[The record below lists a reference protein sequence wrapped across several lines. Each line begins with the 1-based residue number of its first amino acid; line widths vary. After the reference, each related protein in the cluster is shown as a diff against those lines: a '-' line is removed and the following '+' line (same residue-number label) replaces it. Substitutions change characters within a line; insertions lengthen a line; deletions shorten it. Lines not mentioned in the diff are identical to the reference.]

1 MPEVNAEIG
10 NVEHLGKSTGPLYS
24 PWLSTPIWYVFGVT
38 RPKPLSNPERR
49 RSLIGVTSTVD
60 SVTAPVSNAAGPT
73 SLPGQSAS
81 PESFADSAMT
91 GKAAIDLT
99 SGLPTGQAKEK
110 AVRAMFD
117 AISPRYDLVN
127 RVMTFRMD
135 VGWRRKTVRALALP
149 GGSRVLDLAA
159 GTGDFCRDLQKA
171 GITAVGMDL
180 SYGMLSHAKTTAP
193 LVQADAL
200 RLPVPTG
207 SVDGVTCGFALRNFV
222 DLGEFFDELGRVV
235 RPGGRIALLDAS
247 TPPNPLLKFGH
258 GIYFGKVVPLIGAL
272 LSDPTAYRY
281 LPKSL
286 AYLPEPAVMLERL
299 RAAGFSGVQRH
310 LLKGGI
316 AQLITG
322 TRIGMPK

>member
-1 MPEVNAEIG
+1 M
-10 NVEHLGKSTGPLYS
+10 
-24 PWLSTPIWYVFGVT
+24 
-38 RPKPLSNPERR
+38 RR
-49 RSLIGVTSTVD
+49 RSLND
-60 SVTAPVSNAAGPT
+60 VTAIVDREPSAPPSAATLAQVG
-73 SLPGQSAS
+73 
-81 PESFADSAMT
+81 E
-91 GKAAIDLT
+91 KAAIDL
-99 SGLPTGQAKEK
+99 SDGLPTGQAKEK
-110 AVRAMFD
+110 AVRDMFD

-135 VGWRRKTVRALALP
+135 VGWRRRTVRALALP
-149 GGSRVLDLAA
+149 GGSVVLDLAA
-159 GTGDFCRDLQKA
+159 GTGDLCRDLQKA
-171 GITAVGMDL
+171 GITAFGMDL
-180 SYGMLSHAKTTAP
+180 SFGMLSHAKTTAP

-200 RLPVPTG
+200 RLPVTTG

-247 TPPNPLLKFGH
+247 TPENAFLKFGH
-258 GIYFGKVVPLIGAL
+258 GIYFGKVVPMIGGL

-286 AYLPEPAVMLERL
+286 AYLPDPAVMLERL
-299 RAAGFSGVQRH
+299 RSAGFSGVQRH

-322 TRIGMPK
+322 TRTGMPK